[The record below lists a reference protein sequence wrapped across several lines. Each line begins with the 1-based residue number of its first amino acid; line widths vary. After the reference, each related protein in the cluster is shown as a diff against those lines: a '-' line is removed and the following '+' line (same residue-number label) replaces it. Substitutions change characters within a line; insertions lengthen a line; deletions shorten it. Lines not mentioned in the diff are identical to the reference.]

1 MSAAFLRT
9 TPIRCGHL
17 DELDLVAGEHAPVF
31 LEVRP
36 VGVGPPHDH
45 AAPFGEGIGD
55 GSEVER
61 TAGEIPR
68 SDREVL
74 VVEEQCDAFVVA
86 GHRSSLDVLV
96 LWPVNDN
103 VYIHEF
109 IDIIGH
115 NRANYMHHMT
125 ANFSP
130 MAQED
135 RNQLCFGVWGVVGT
149 TRGWPEVLNLWEERG
164 FDGLATSFRF
174 ELGHSTLQ
182 DPKLA
187 KWWAE
192 ASNYRRHGDDRVLVP
207 APWSPTITELL
218 DAGVKGETYAH
229 EQIHVPMGTARDF
242 LEIVAEEAVPVY
254 EEFGWK
260 LCGAWETAMV
270 NESECFLHWAIPTWE
285 SWAETETR
293 GAEGQ
298 RAATLAQAHLRAQRE
313 VAPLPRRRR
322 AALADAHRPSARA
335 RRPRRGLAG
344 PVAINR
350 SLARASTEHDV
361 AMVER
366 VVLAGDVVTLRPM
379 TIDDV
384 DALVAAAS
392 EDRTHVRLHA
402 GARR

>member
-1 MSAAFLRT
+1 M
-9 TPIRCGHL
+9 
-17 DELDLVAGEHAPVF
+17 AGEHAPVF

-74 VVEEQCDAFVVA
+74 VVEEQCDAFVVT
-86 GHRSSLDVLV
+86 GHWPSLDVLV

-135 RNQLCFGVWGVVGT
+135 RNQLCFGVWGIVGT

-192 ASNYRRHGDDRVLVP
+192 ASNYRRHGDDRVLRPGAVV
-207 APWSPTITELL
+207 ADRSRAR
-218 DAGVKGETYAH
+218 DAGRARARPTRTSRSTCR
-229 EQIHVPMGTARDF
+229 MGTAR
-242 LEIVAEEAVPVY
+242 
-254 EEFGWK
+254 
-260 LCGAWETAMV
+260 
-270 NESECFLHWAIPTWE
+270 
-285 SWAETETR
+285 R
-293 GAEGQ
+293 
-298 RAATLAQAHLRAQRE
+298 
-313 VAPLPRRRR
+313 LPRDRRR
-322 AALADAHRPSARA
+322 GGRSRCTRSSAGSCAARGRPRWSTSRSASCTGRSPRGRAGPRPRRPSARDSA
-335 RRPRRGLAG
+335 LQRWRKRTYELSEKWHRFL
-344 PVAINR
+344 V
-350 SLARASTEHDV
+350 
-361 AMVER
+361 
-366 VVLAGDVVTLRPM
+366 
-379 TIDDV
+379 V
-384 DALVAAAS
+384 DAPLSPMRIGRQPARS
-392 EDRTHVRLHA
+392 DRDEGWEDL
-402 GARR
+402 

>member
-1 MSAAFLRT
+1 M
-9 TPIRCGHL
+9 
-17 DELDLVAGEHAPVF
+17 
-31 LEVRP
+31 
-36 VGVGPPHDH
+36 
-45 AAPFGEGIGD
+45 
-55 GSEVER
+55 
-61 TAGEIPR
+61 
-68 SDREVL
+68 
-74 VVEEQCDAFVVA
+74 
-86 GHRSSLDVLV
+86 
-96 LWPVNDN
+96 NDN

-135 RNQLCFGVWGVVGT
+135 RNQLCFGVWGIVGT

-207 APWSPTITELL
+207 APWSPTITELV

-229 EQIHVPMGTARDF
+229 EQVHVPMGTARDF
-242 LEIVAEEAVPVY
+242 LEIVAEEAIPVY

-285 SWAETETR
+285 SWAETEH
-293 GAEGQ
+293 AERQRQ
-298 RAATLAQAHLRAQRE
+298 RAAALAAAHLRAHRE
-313 VAPLPRRRR
+313 VAPLPRGRRP
-322 AALADAHRPSARA
+322 ALADAHRSSARTRPTAPRVGTTCREIGRSA
-335 RRPRRGLAG
+335 RG
-344 PVAINR
+344 R
-350 SLARASTEHDV
+350 SEHDV
-361 AMVER
+361 GMVER

-384 DALVAAAS
+384 DGLVAAAS
-392 EDRTHVRLHA
+392 RGPRDLRVHA
-402 GARR
+402 GARGEASMRAVRRGRARRRARGMGAAVRHHAHRRRCGRRQHAFPRPRRLGLDGVSVDHHSGADGTPRHRGDRRDLAGGVGATHAR